1 MFNIALIL
9 SFCIHIM
16 MIGIAAETESKRKTL
31 VFYPLLVL
39 NMIRSWVQ
47 AHILEISMYLKPVA
61 CLLFCENFYL
71 YFIVLKMKRYSN
83 SDLLNIALVLAVMI
97 VADFN
102 LINSPKKNMPHTL

>member
-1 MFNIALIL
+1 MFNISLFL
-9 SFCIHIM
+9 SLCVHVM

-31 VFYPLLVL
+31 VFYPLLAL

-47 AHILEISMYLKPVA
+47 AHVLETSMHLKPVV
-61 CLLFCENFYL
+61 CLIFCENFYL

-97 VADFN
+97 VADFIF
-102 LINSPKKNMPHTL
+102 INSPKNTVSHAR